1 MAFVLK
7 GRVVTFDADER
18 VLNQGVVYV
27 GDDGKIHAVA
37 AAGDKAPSGFA
48 GVPRIDTKAV
58 IYPGL
63 VDLHSHTAYNT
74 LPLWEASGVPYL
86 HHDRWVG
93 EKHAPDYSSSIT
105 WPTRV
110 LQQAAAEALIKY
122 VEVKAL
128 VGGTTSIQGAP
139 KTTRPVDGWLVRV
152 IDNERF
158 GAESDLVRSA
168 AIQKPADELRT
179 TAKSMRDRGGVLI
192 YHVAE
197 GKLGSIVHQEFTDLD
212 DTGCVQRGL
221 LGVHATALT
230 KDDFQRWQTLVHAVT
245 PNEKGTVVWSPF
257 SNLWLYHQ
265 TTDVVEA
272 HARGLRIALG
282 SDWSPSGTKHVLGE
296 LKVADILNK
305 RHFNGR
311 FSDEELCA
319 MVTANPG
326 DALAPAGAQIGR
338 LVEGAE
344 ADLVVVARNRSN
356 VYRNLIEA
364 TERDIR
370 LVAIRGRAF
379 YGTEKL
385 MQASNA
391 GPTNAITIAGER
403 RAIVVKM
410 PGRTDATLSWPQVT
424 RKLEHVRKDPVTA
437 WNASMDALAAW
448 GGPMDAPDA
457 PLLIFGDMPEGDLG
471 LLGATGE
478 IPLDTKIPP
487 LDSLEHDTAFFA
499 AIKRTTPPDLVE
511 LARYYR

>member
-7 GRVVTFDADER
+7 GRVVTFDGQDR
-18 VLNQGVVYV
+18 VLNQGAVLV
-27 GDDGKIHAVA
+27 GDDGTIEAVA
-37 AAGDKAPSGFA
+37 AAGETAPSGFSGA
-48 GVPRIDTKAV
+48 PRIDTKGL

-74 LPLWEASGVPYL
+74 LSLWEAPGVPYL

-158 GAESDLVRSA
+158 GGASNLVRCA
-168 AIQKPADELRT
+168 AIQKPTEELRT
-179 TAKSMRDRGGVLI
+179 TARSMRDRGGVLI

-197 GKLGSIVHQEFTDLD
+197 GKLGSIVRDEFTELD
-212 DTGCVQRGL
+212 DTGCVQPGL

-230 KDDFQRWQTLVHAVT
+230 KDDFKHWQTLVRAAN
-245 PNEKGTVVWSPF
+245 PGQQGTVVWSPF

-265 TTDVVEA
+265 TTAVAEA
-272 HARGLRIALG
+272 HAQGLRIALG

-305 RHFNGR
+305 RHFNR
-311 FSDEELCA
+311 LFSDAELCA
-319 MVTANPG
+319 MVTSNPG
-326 DALAPAGAQIGR
+326 DALAAAGAKIGR

-344 ADLVVVARNRSN
+344 ADLLVIARNRAN
-356 VYRNLIEA
+356 AYRNLIEA
-364 TERDIR
+364 TERDIQ
-370 LVAIRGRAF
+370 LVVIRGRPF

-385 MQASNA
+385 MQASTA
-391 GPTNAITIAGER
+391 GSTNAITVAGQR

-410 PGRTDATLSWPQVT
+410 PGRADATLSWPQVLK
-424 RKLEHVRKDPVTA
+424 RLEQVRKDPVAA

-448 GGPMDAPDA
+448 GGPMDAPEA

-471 LLGATGE
+471 LLGGTGE
-478 IPLDTKIPP
+478 IPPDTKVPP
-487 LDSLEHDTAFFA
+487 LDSLEHDAAFFA
-499 AIKRTTPPDLVE
+499 AIKRTAPPDLDG
-511 LARYYR
+511 LAAYYQ